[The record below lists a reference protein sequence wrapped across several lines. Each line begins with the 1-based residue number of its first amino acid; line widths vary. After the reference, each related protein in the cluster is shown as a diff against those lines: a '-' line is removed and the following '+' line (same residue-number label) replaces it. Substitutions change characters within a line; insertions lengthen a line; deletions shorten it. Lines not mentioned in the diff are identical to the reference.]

1 MKKWILAASA
11 LLAMGAQAQTLSGI
25 KVEPASAKVGE
36 AVKITAMFD
45 ATDTANCGLRLH
57 FGDGQVEKVKINKA
71 SEMPYVISRT
81 YAKAGS
87 YKVEA
92 EPTTAGSTLKC
103 LGKRQS
109 AMLTVAAPAPVAAA
123 PAPAAAPAAPAAKA
137 MPAKPVSPCPEGW
150 ALAKPGVNAKTKA
163 FSCTAKP
170 GTKIP
175 EPKIACPGD
184 LTYSENS
191 KKGQLACRV

>member
-1 MKKWILAASA
+1 MKQLKLTSCLLG
-11 LLAMGAQAQTLSGI
+11 LLAFGAHAQTLNGI
-25 KVEPASAKVGE
+25 KVEPANAKAGE
-36 AVKITAMFD
+36 AVKITATFD
-45 ATDTANCGLRLH
+45 PTESINCGLRIH

-92 EPTTAGSTLKC
+92 EPTTAGTTLKC
-103 LGKRQS
+103 KGARQS
-109 AMLTVAAPAPVAAA
+109 TLLTVAAPVAVA
-123 PAPAAAPAAPAAKA
+123 PAPATSAAVA
-137 MPAKPVSPCPEGW
+137 MPVKPVSPCPEGW
-150 ALAKPGVNAKTKA
+150 TLAKPGVNAKTKA

-175 EPKIACPGD
+175 EPKITCPGD

>member
-1 MKKWILAASA
+1 MKQLKLAAC
-11 LLAMGAQAQTLSGI
+11 LLGFLAFGAQAQTLNGI
-25 KVEPASAKVGE
+25 KVEPATAKAGE
-36 AVKITAMFD
+36 TVKITATFD
-45 ATDTANCGLRLH
+45 ATESANCGLRIH
-57 FGDGQVEKVKINKA
+57 FGDGQVEKVKVNKA

-92 EPTTAGSTLKC
+92 EPTTAGTTLKC
-103 LGKRQS
+103 SGKRQS

-123 PAPAAAPAAPAAKA
+123 APAVAASAAKA
-137 MPAKPVSPCPEGW
+137 MPISPCPEGW

-163 FSCTAKP
+163 FSCTAKA
-170 GTKIP
+170 GSKIP
-175 EPKIACPGD
+175 EPRLVCPGD